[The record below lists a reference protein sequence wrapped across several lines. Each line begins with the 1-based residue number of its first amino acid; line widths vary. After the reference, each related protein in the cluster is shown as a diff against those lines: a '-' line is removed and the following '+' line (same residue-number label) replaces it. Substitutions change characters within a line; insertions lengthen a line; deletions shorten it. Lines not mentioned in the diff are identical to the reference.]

1 MKKIKEHVVYYYFSY
16 LLSLTSMAYGWKLVI
31 HPEILQTYKVYQ
43 KIRDVFDHRFIG
55 VFFIAL
61 GLVYGLATMTNRKKI
76 KQLLLPVFSFI
87 WTFFSFSFILS
98 EPPNTVGILTLCVAL
113 MGFGVSLRGDFKDG

>member
-1 MKKIKEHVVYYYFSY
+1 MRKIKEHMIHYYFSY
-16 LLSLTSMAYGWKLVI
+16 LLSLTSVAYGWKLIV

-43 KIRDVFDHRFIG
+43 KVRDVFDHRFIG
-55 VFFIAL
+55 VFLLLLGASYAIAT
-61 GLVYGLATMTNRKKI
+61 VFDFKRI
-76 KQLLLPVFSFI
+76 KRLLLPVFSFI

-113 MGFGVSLRGDFKDG
+113 LGFGISLRGDFKDG

>member
-1 MKKIKEHVVYYYFSY
+1 MQKIKEHLVYYYFSY
-16 LLSLTSMAYGWKLVI
+16 LLSLTSMAYGFKLVI

-55 VFFIAL
+55 VFLLLLGASYAIATL
-61 GLVYGLATMTNRKKI
+61 FDFKKF
-76 KQLLLPVFSFI
+76 KRLSLPVFSFI

>member
-1 MKKIKEHVVYYYFSY
+1 MKKFKEHVIYYYYSY
-16 LLSLTSMAYGWKLVI
+16 LLALTSMVYGWKLVI
-31 HPEILQTYKVYQ
+31 HPEILQTYRVYQ

-55 VFFIAL
+55 VFFLLL
-61 GLVYGLATMTNRKKI
+61 GASYAIATMLDWKKV
-76 KQLLLPVFSFI
+76 KQLILPVFSFI

-98 EPPNTVGILTLCVAL
+98 EPPNTVGVLTLCVAL

>member
-1 MKKIKEHVVYYYFSY
+1 MQKIKEHIIYYYFSY
-16 LLSLTSMAYGWKLVI
+16 LLSLTSVAYGWNLVI
-31 HPEILQTYKVYQ
+31 HPEILQTYRVYQ

-98 EPPNTVGILTLCVAL
+98 EPPNTVGILSLCVAL
-113 MGFGVSLRGDFKDG
+113 IGFGVSLRGDFKDG

>member
-1 MKKIKEHVVYYYFSY
+1 MQKIKENLVNYYFSY
-16 LLSLTSMAYGWKLVI
+16 LLSLTSMAYGLKLIV

-55 VFFIAL
+55 VFLLLL
-61 GLVYGLATMTNRKKI
+61 GASYAISTVFDFKKI
-76 KQLLLPVFSFI
+76 KRLLLPVFSFI

>member
-1 MKKIKEHVVYYYFSY
+1 MQKIKEHVVYYYFSY
-16 LLSLTSMAYGWKLVI
+16 LLSLISMAYGWKLII

-55 VFFIAL
+55 VFLLLL
-61 GLVYGLATMTNRKKI
+61 GASYAVSTVFNFKRI
-76 KQLLLPVFSFI
+76 KRLLLPVFSFI
-87 WTFFSFSFILS
+87 WTFFSFSFILT

-113 MGFGVSLRGDFKDG
+113 IGFGVSLRGDFKDG

>member
-1 MKKIKEHVVYYYFSY
+1 MQKIKEHVVYYYFSY
-16 LLSLTSMAYGWKLVI
+16 LLSLTAMAYGWKLIV

-55 VFFIAL
+55 VFLLLL
-61 GLVYGLATMTNRKKI
+61 GASYAISTTLDFKRI
-76 KQLLLPVFSFI
+76 KRLLLPVFSFI

-98 EPPNTVGILTLCVAL
+98 DPPNTVGILTLCVAL
-113 MGFGVSLRGDFKDG
+113 IGFGVSLRGDFKDG

>member
-1 MKKIKEHVVYYYFSY
+1 MQKIKEHIIYYYFSY

-55 VFFIAL
+55 VFLLLLGASYAIAT
-61 GLVYGLATMTNRKKI
+61 VFDFKRI
-76 KQLLLPVFSFI
+76 KRLLLPMFSFI

>member
-1 MKKIKEHVVYYYFSY
+1 MIHYYFSY

-98 EPPNTVGILTLCVAL
+98 EPPNTVGILSLCVAL
-113 MGFGVSLRGDFKDG
+113 IGFGVSLRGDFKDG

>member
-1 MKKIKEHVVYYYFSY
+1 MKKIKEHLIYYYYSY

-31 HPEILQTYKVYQ
+31 HPEILQTYRVYQ

>member
-1 MKKIKEHVVYYYFSY
+1 MQKIKEHLVHYYFSY
-16 LLSLTSMAYGWKLVI
+16 LLALTSVAYGWKLVI
-31 HPEILQTYKVYQ
+31 HPEILQTYRVYQ

-55 VFFIAL
+55 VFFILL
-61 GLVYGLATMTNRKKI
+61 GVSYAIATVFDFKRI
-76 KQLLLPVFSFI
+76 KQILLPIFSFI

-113 MGFGVSLRGDFKDG
+113 MGFGISLRGDFKNG

>member
-1 MKKIKEHVVYYYFSY
+1 MQKIKEHMIHYYFSY

-87 WTFFSFSFILS
+87 WTFFAFSFILS

-113 MGFGVSLRGDFKDG
+113 IGFGVSLRGDFKNG

>member
-1 MKKIKEHVVYYYFSY
+1 MKKIKEHMIHYYFSY

-55 VFFIAL
+55 LFFIAL
-61 GLVYGLATMTNRKKI
+61 GLTYRLATMTSRKKI
-76 KQLLLPVFSFI
+76 KQILLPVFSFI
-87 WTFFSFSFILS
+87 VS
-98 EPPNTVGILTLCVAL
+98 EPPNTVGILSLCVAL
-113 MGFGVSLRGDFKDG
+113 IGFGVSLRGDFKDG

>member
-1 MKKIKEHVVYYYFSY
+1 MQKIKGHIIYYYYSY
-16 LLSLTSMAYGWKLVI
+16 LLALTSMAYGWKLIV

-55 VFFIAL
+55 VFLLLVGASYAIAT
-61 GLVYGLATMTNRKKI
+61 VFDFKKI
-76 KQLLLPVFSFI
+76 KRLLLPVFSFI

-98 EPPNTVGILTLCVAL
+98 DPPNTVGILTLCVAL
-113 MGFGVSLRGDFKDG
+113 IGFGVSLRGDFKDG

>member
-1 MKKIKEHVVYYYFSY
+1 MQKIKENIIHYYFSY
-16 LLSLTSMAYGWKLVI
+16 LLSLTSVAYGWKLVI

-55 VFFIAL
+55 VFLLLLGASYAIAT
-61 GLVYGLATMTNRKKI
+61 VFDFKRI
-76 KQLLLPVFSFI
+76 KRLLLPVFSFI

-98 EPPNTVGILTLCVAL
+98 EPPNTVGILTLSIAL
-113 MGFGVSLRGDFKDG
+113 LGFGVSLRGDFKDG

>member
-1 MKKIKEHVVYYYFSY
+1 MQKIKEHMIHYYFSY
-16 LLSLTSMAYGWKLVI
+16 LLSLISMAYGWKLVI

-43 KIRDVFDHRFIG
+43 KVRDVFDHRFIG

-98 EPPNTVGILTLCVAL
+98 EPPNTVGMLTLCVAFI
-113 MGFGVSLRGDFKDG
+113 GFGVSLRGDFKDG

>member
-1 MKKIKEHVVYYYFSY
+1 MKKNKEHIVYYYYSY
-16 LLSLTSMAYGWKLVI
+16 LLALTSMAYGWKLII

-55 VFFIAL
+55 VFLLLLGVFYAIAT
-61 GLVYGLATMTNRKKI
+61 VFDFRKI
-76 KQLLLPVFSFI
+76 KQILLPIFSFI

-113 MGFGVSLRGDFKDG
+113 VGFGVSLRGDFKDG

>member
-1 MKKIKEHVVYYYFSY
+1 MQKIKEHVVYYYFSY
-16 LLSLTSMAYGWKLVI
+16 LLSLISMAYGWKLIV

-55 VFFIAL
+55 VFLLLLGASYAIAT
-61 GLVYGLATMTNRKKI
+61 VFDFKRI
-76 KQLLLPVFSFI
+76 KRLLLPMFSFI

-98 EPPNTVGILTLCVAL
+98 EPPNTVGMLTLCVAL

>member
-1 MKKIKEHVVYYYFSY
+1 MQKIKEHLVYYYFSY
-16 LLSLTSMAYGWKLVI
+16 LLSLTSMAYGFKLVI

-55 VFFIAL
+55 VFLLLLGASYAIATTL
-61 GLVYGLATMTNRKKI
+61 DFKRI
-76 KQLLLPVFSFI
+76 KRLLLPVFSFI

-98 EPPNTVGILTLCVAL
+98 DPPNTVGILTLCVAL
-113 MGFGVSLRGDFKDG
+113 IGFGVSLRGDFKDG